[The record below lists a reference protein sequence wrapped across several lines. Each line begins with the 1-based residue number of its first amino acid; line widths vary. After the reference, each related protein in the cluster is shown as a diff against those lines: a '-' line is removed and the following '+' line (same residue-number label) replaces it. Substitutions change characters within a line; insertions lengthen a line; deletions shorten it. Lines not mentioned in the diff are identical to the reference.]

1 MLQAFAALSILWP
14 FFEMAGKTQA
24 ERRAAKKSLKVKPKQ
39 ILKHETSDEDSSSSE
54 EAPLE
59 FKLTDKVLTCVICGQ
74 RTDEIDVDLE
84 GMPED
89 KIQKLAWKNT
99 HQVMY
104 IYIYIYIYV
113 DPGDESIIGLCQ
125 LFTKY
130 NKPTIY

>member
-1 MLQAFAALSILWP
+1 M
-14 FFEMAGKTQA
+14 
-24 ERRAAKKSLKVKPKQ
+24 
-39 ILKHETSDEDSSSSE
+39 
-54 EAPLE
+54 E

-104 IYIYIYIYV
+104 IYIYIYV